1 MLMGTKEVAKYLKN
15 LFVIFDLPK
24 ETVSDRGTAFT
35 STDFDTFIS
44 TLKDKH
50 RKVAVAAP

>member
-1 MLMGTKEVAKYLKN
+1 MGTKEVAKYLKN